1 LGTGPID
8 EYRALRVGDFYGAG
22 FLTEGRHLPWAD
34 VLGITDPAGERA
46 LVGRSALYRQQVQV
60 RAPVGANYQVG
71 DSLVTYQLVREVEGG
86 WGQIAQP
93 TGIVRIVHVAGRDVL
108 GDLVTQYDQ
117 VRQGQLALPAEPF
130 PDPGNA
136 RPRPV
141 ADGVMGAIITL
152 RALREVPKQFDVLF
166 IDLGRNAG
174 ITPGDMLEVLP
185 RPEEVQVAERP
196 ADAIAMLQIVHVTE
210 RSATALVSGIFTP
223 GIRVTV
229 REASGAP
236 VRLIRKMP
244 S

>member
-1 LGTGPID
+1 
-8 EYRALRVGDFYGAG
+8 
-22 FLTEGRHLPWAD
+22 
-34 VLGITDPAGERA
+34 
-46 LVGRSALYRQQVQV
+46 
-60 RAPVGANYQVG
+60 
-71 DSLVTYQLVREVEGG
+71 
-86 WGQIAQP
+86 
-93 TGIVRIVHVAGRDVL
+93 
-108 GDLVTQYDQ
+108 
-117 VRQGQLALPAEPF
+117 
-130 PDPGNA
+130 
-136 RPRPV
+136 
-141 ADGVMGAIITL
+141 MGAIITL